1 MILYFCITRNCNNLI
16 CIVLQL
22 EFQIFQTVIIDYYI
36 PCSLF
41 CHNFLNIANEL
52 TVFLRQFKCV
62 LSNKE
67 IQIWHSLL
75 IYQIVGRWDIFIDDV
90 WHLQYNYC
98 RFRHAVVSAM
108 TGTKKRVGSGHKSAR
123 FAELVKQVQSINQAS
138 REGKMPAGQCA
149 QPVFWAND
157 KIKELLSHFLTIK
170 KKFTNFP
177 YYCTV
182 SEIIPFI

>member
-1 MILYFCITRNCNNLI
+1 M
-16 CIVLQL
+16 
-22 EFQIFQTVIIDYYI
+22 
-36 PCSLF
+36 
-41 CHNFLNIANEL
+41 NIANEL
-52 TVFLRQFKCV
+52 TVFLCQFICV

-75 IYQIVGRWDIFIDDV
+75 IVGRWDIFIDV

-157 KIKELLSHFLTIK
+157 KIKELFSWLSKKKLQISHTIALCQKLFHLFKIDSMYMNQNLVATHRHRISSHF
-170 KKFTNFP
+170 
-177 YYCTV
+177 TV
-182 SEIIPFI
+182 G

>member
-1 MILYFCITRNCNNLI
+1 M
-16 CIVLQL
+16 
-22 EFQIFQTVIIDYYI
+22 
-36 PCSLF
+36 
-41 CHNFLNIANEL
+41 NIANEL

-75 IYQIVGRWDIFIDDV
+75 IYQIHVVGRWDIFIDDV